1 MKRQTSA
8 QLDSRLD
15 RALAGAL
22 PPPQLPPGFHPRLQ
36 RARQALDTEK
46 RSGLKRPAAAVSP
59 PSPAVRGVV
68 VNDGALE
75 AIKWLALVLMTGDH
89 INKYLLGGQVHALYA
104 AGRLVFPLFAVV
116 FAYNLARPGA
126 LASGAY
132 QRAIKRLAVIGALA
146 SVPFIGLGGL
156 LYGWWPLNIL
166 ASFLLSA
173 AVMYLVERGGVAR
186 RGLAA
191 LLFLAGGLFVEFW
204 WPGIAMTLAAWC
216 YVRRPSTGALLTW
229 IAATAALSFIP
240 WLLARVPIALGLL
253 SLAALPVIALAA
265 RLQLRVP
272 RLRWAFYAYYPA
284 HLAVLWAI
292 QHLQ

>member
-1 MKRQTSA
+1 MKRHTS
-8 QLDSRLD
+8 QLDNQLD
-15 RALAGAL
+15 RALASAL
-22 PPPQLPPGFHPRLQ
+22 PPPQLPPGFLPRLQ
-36 RARQALDTEK
+36 RARQALDAEE
-46 RSGLKRPAAAVSP
+46 RGGFKRPTPAVSP
-59 PSPAVRGVV
+59 PSPAAHGVA

-104 AGRLVFPLFAVV
+104 AGRLVFPLFAFV
-116 FAYNLARPGA
+116 FAYNLARPSA

-132 QRAIKRLAVIGALA
+132 QRAMKRLAAVGVLA

-173 AVMYLVERGGVAR
+173 ATIYLVERGGMAR
-186 RGLAA
+186 VGLAA
-191 LLFLAGGLFVEFW
+191 LLVLAGGLFVEFW
-204 WPGIAMTLAAWC
+204 WPGIAMTLAAWR
-216 YVRRPSTGALLTW
+216 YVRRPSTGAFLTW
-229 IAATAALSFIP
+229 IAATAALGCIP
-240 WLLARVPIALGLL
+240 WLLARVPMALGLW
-253 SLAALPVIALAA
+253 SLAALPVIALAS

>member
-1 MKRQTSA
+1 MKRHAST
-8 QLDSRLD
+8 QLDDHLD
-15 RALAGAL
+15 RALASAL
-22 PPPQLPPGFHPRLQ
+22 PPPPLPPGFQQRLRRAHQGSGAGPRG
-36 RARQALDTEK
+36 
-46 RSGLKRPAAAVSP
+46 GLKRPAPAVSP
-59 PSPAVRGVV
+59 PSPASRGVT

-104 AGRLVFPLFAVV
+104 AGRLVFPLFAFV

-126 LASGAY
+126 LANGAY
-132 QRAIKRLAVIGALA
+132 QRAMTRLAAVGALA

-156 LYGWWPLNIL
+156 LYGWWPFNIL

-173 AVMYLVERGGVAR
+173 ATMHLVERGGVAR
-186 RGLAA
+186 MALAA

-216 YVRRPSTGALLTW
+216 YVRRPSAGALLTW
-229 IAATAALSFIP
+229 IAATAALGCIP
-240 WLLARVPIALGLL
+240 WLLARVPMALSLWA
-253 SLAALPVIALAA
+253 LAALPVIALAS

-292 QHLQ
+292 QNLQ